1 MGNSELKK
9 EQLLNLVNFY
19 QSQLD
24 VLDLMLNDMSNI
36 DMSIVQKWLDD
47 TTKYTPKFTKSYN
60 SFDEQHYTQL
70 DLRDYC

>member
-47 TTKYTPKFTKSYN
+47 TTKYTPKFTKNCN